1 MKNYP
6 MYNNDIRN
14 INVIIVD
21 KQNKNNE
28 YSILNDQ
35 NAVSIKVIDT
45 ENMVT
50 SSNEYSH
57 SAHTITIYI
66 CNFMM
71 SNPFMLQYYG
81 QVTDITSIFQYK
93 SLY

>member
-21 KQNKNNE
+21 KQDKNNE

-35 NAVSIKVIDT
+35 NAASIKVIDT

-57 SAHTITIYI
+57 NDYTITIYI

-71 SNPFMLQYYG
+71 STHSCYSIM
-81 QVTDITSIFQYK
+81 DI
-93 SLY
+93 